1 MGGCVWVSSV
11 ARGPAEL
18 CLHPGHSAAARAS
31 PSLCITGTAG
41 AVGGG
46 DLTMGGRSVQD
57 GGPPGVTCDHTGR
70 TAGEG
75 ESDHGGAVCAGRGPP
90 WVSPV
95 TTLGGRLGR
104 GDLALGRGVQAGRG
118 PVSPVTTPGG
128 SRPVAS
134 GGIALWTAEPGIL
147 DLQPRRE
154 SAWTRAA
161 LEPKEGLSVP

>member
-18 CLHPGHSAAARAS
+18 CLHPGHSTAARAS

-41 AVGGG
+41 AVGEGG
-46 DLTMGGRSVQD
+46 
-57 GGPPGVTCDHTGR
+57 
-70 TAGEG
+70 
-75 ESDHGGAVCAGRGPP
+75 SDHGGAVCAGRGPP
-90 WVSPV
+90 RVSPV